1 MNSYEKI
8 KIIRQLSKLTQTEFG
23 ESMGLSK
30 ATISNFETGRVPIP
44 NYVAIML
51 KLLYNIDPEWLM
63 DDSQEDLS
71 KRFFDKQEPD
81 DANLVSAITEKSKK
95 LNTSYKKYLLRTI
108 VELISLQENEKS
120 KEK

>member
-1 MNSYEKI
+1 
-8 KIIRQLSKLTQTEFG
+8 
-23 ESMGLSK
+23 
-30 ATISNFETGRVPIP
+30 
-44 NYVAIML
+44 ML